1 MIDNNTNLRQSD
13 AKSGLKV
20 HEILFFLLAVLLPFS
35 TGNQVAVVTYAA
47 PVMFLLGLY
56 YVVRFATIPRIP
68 NGFTRAILL
77 VGLLQICWMIL
88 LCVPGEKNYPRIA
101 RVVPH
106 MFGWLVLF
114 YMTSEVLSM
123 DRNLAFR
130 RARQWSGI
138 FVLSAGV
145 LAFYYIANIAM
156 AAAEYGLTAVVQ
168 ERYVSGLSALP
179 WGASNT
185 VASTLLFGYSVC
197 VVSYVQCSA
206 EPQANKHVRFLG
218 LRYSDF
224 LTVML
229 VVISAGIFATI
240 SRNGI
245 ATWGIASLPLVTRR
259 WIRPAFV
266 FGVLGFA
273 LYWFVSSNEELAY
286 KIFAERTAGD
296 NLSSYNNREDFWI
309 VFATYWYA
317 NPFSPIGFYNCLY
330 HFGFS
335 AHNVLLTTLVE
346 QSAIAVGMLLLT
358 WAILYRSVFRL
369 YSSHITAF
377 RKAGIAYLLGAS
389 AIVVNSNFEDAQYT
403 QQYVVSLWLWMA
415 CLLVQLELA
424 PPLPRGGEFG
434 PRPRMTGPF

>member
-1 MIDNNTNLRQSD
+1 MGSV
-13 AKSGLKV
+13 LKV
-20 HEILFFLLAVLLPFS
+20 HELLFFLFAVLLPFS
-35 TGNQVAVVTYAA
+35 TGAQVAVVTYAA

-56 YVVRFATIPRIP
+56 YLVRFGTIPRIP
-68 NGFTRAILL
+68 KGFTGAILL
-77 VGLLQICWMIL
+77 LGLLQICWMVL
-88 LCVPGEKNYPRIA
+88 LCVPGERNYPRIA
-101 RVVPH
+101 RALPH

-114 YMTSEVLSM
+114 YMTSEVISL
-123 DRNLAFR
+123 DKLTALR

-145 LAFYYIANIAM
+145 LAIYYIANIAK
-156 AAAEYGLTAVVQ
+156 ATAEYGLTAVLQ
-168 ERYVSGLSALP
+168 ERYVSGLSSLP

-206 EPQANKHVRFLG
+206 DPQANLLGRFLG
-218 LRYSDF
+218 LKYSDF
-224 LTVML
+224 LTLML

-245 ATWGIASLPLVTRR
+245 ATWAIASWPLVTRR
-259 WIRPAFV
+259 WMRPAFV
-266 FGVLGFA
+266 FGVLGLA
-273 LYWFVSSNEELAY
+273 LYWFVSTNEDLAF

-317 NPFSPIGFYNCLY
+317 NPFAPIGFYNCLY

-346 QSAIAVGMLLLT
+346 QSAIAVGMLFLT
-358 WAILYRSVFRL
+358 WGILYRSAFRL
-369 YSSHITAF
+369 YSSRVLPF
-377 RKAGIAYLLGAS
+377 KKAGFAYLLGAS

-403 QQYVVSLWLWMA
+403 QQYVVCLWLWMA
-415 CLLVQLELA
+415 CLLVQLELS
-424 PPLPRGGEFG
+424 PPLLRNGEIG
-434 PRPRMTGPF
+434 HRSRIAGPF

>member
-1 MIDNNTNLRQSD
+1 
-13 AKSGLKV
+13 
-20 HEILFFLLAVLLPFS
+20 
-35 TGNQVAVVTYAA
+35 
-47 PVMFLLGLY
+47 MFLLGLY
-56 YVVRFATIPRIP
+56 YLVRFATIPRIP
-68 NGFTRAILL
+68 KGFTGAILL
-77 VGLLQICWMIL
+77 LGLLQICWMVL

-101 RVVPH
+101 RVLPH
-106 MFGWLVLF
+106 IFGWLVLF
-114 YMTSEVLSM
+114 YMTSEVISL
-123 DRNLAFR
+123 DRTLAFR

-145 LAFYYIANIAM
+145 LAIYYIANIAM
-156 AAAEYGLTAVVQ
+156 ATAEYGLTAVLQ
-168 ERYVSGLSALP
+168 ERFVSGLSALP

-185 VASTLLFGYSVC
+185 VASTLLFGYVVC

-206 EPQANKHVRFLG
+206 DPLTNKHTRFLG

-224 LTVML
+224 LTLML
-229 VVISAGIFATI
+229 MAISAGIFATI

-259 WIRPAFV
+259 WIRPAFI
-266 FGVLGFA
+266 FGALGFA
-273 LYWFVSSNEELAY
+273 LYWFISSNEDLAF

-358 WAILYRSVFRL
+358 WAILYRSAFRL
-369 YSSHITAF
+369 YSSRMLPF
-377 RKAGIAYLLGAS
+377 RKAGFAYILGAS

-403 QQYVVSLWLWMA
+403 QPYVVSLWLWMA
-415 CLLVQLELA
+415 CLLVQLELS
-424 PPLPRGGEFG
+424 PPLPRDGEFG